1 MTLGYGSV
9 KMKLNNIGT
18 TIESLVPAGLCIQ
31 GLPARLCHWACMG
44 IQLKFGRPT
53 CGSRKWW
60 EFFWTVHCIVPVPAV
75 VPNGY
80 YLLAKKSFCM
90 PTTAWTV
97 CMVFW
102 PGRSTNFLL
111 DVILFEVSTVRPCQ
125 RRGCRWQGNGFVMT
139 GGLSKLLRFVAI
151 GHGINLFS
159 VSRAAG
165 KGAPNYPFA
174 SSASHLQLV
183 HPTNFTTTLRKIHHV
198 GKKNTQAFKSS
209 LLTNAQIYHADKLH
223 KSCVFFGQFYYVCC
237 NSKNF
242 CAFELALFDRGP
254 LVCLRYFHHDMIRW
268 CSMHAINL
276 GLCYGTNGGA
286 LILLSICSAFFIL
299 GVCPPINLRFVY
311 EVSQSFATL
320 SKYVWSAFSGWR
332 WSRNIFLENIR
343 LRTFNPI
350 WTRLI
355 LISGHFAKL
364 RRLVAASRPS
374 LLDL

>member
-1 MTLGYGSV
+1 M
-9 KMKLNNIGT
+9 
-18 TIESLVPAGLCIQ
+18 
-31 GLPARLCHWACMG
+31 
-44 IQLKFGRPT
+44 
-53 CGSRKWW
+53 
-60 EFFWTVHCIVPVPAV
+60 
-75 VPNGY
+75 
-80 YLLAKKSFCM
+80 
-90 PTTAWTV
+90 
-97 CMVFW
+97 
-102 PGRSTNFLL
+102 
-111 DVILFEVSTVRPCQ
+111 RPCQ

-320 SKYVWSAFSGWR
+320 SKYV
-332 WSRNIFLENIR
+332 
-343 LRTFNPI
+343 
-350 WTRLI
+350 
-355 LISGHFAKL
+355 
-364 RRLVAASRPS
+364 
-374 LLDL
+374 